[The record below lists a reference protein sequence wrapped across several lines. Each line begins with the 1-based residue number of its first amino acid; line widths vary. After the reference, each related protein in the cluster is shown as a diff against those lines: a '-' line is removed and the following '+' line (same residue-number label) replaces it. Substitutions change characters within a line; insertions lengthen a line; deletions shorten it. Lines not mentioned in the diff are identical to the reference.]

1 MQQKDIS
8 GILRV
13 HTKHRNSMR
22 TMLRVLLVLATVQL
36 AAWLLPAW
44 PEFSGIPHYLP
55 LHVFLENI
63 SIIVSMMVFA
73 VGWNSHNR
81 NLSGN
86 VVLLACIYFSV
97 ALLDFAHTVS
107 YGGMPD
113 FISPND
119 AQKHLNFWLSA
130 RLFAAVALLVVALS
144 PWQRTIAR
152 ITRYLTLAAWLG
164 VTLFI
169 IWAVIYHQSW
179 LPDTFIQGSGL
190 TAFKKNVEYAII
202 LINIATAALF
212 WRAMKTPQIFKIE
225 LLFTA
230 ACTLAMS
237 EFFFTLYTTM
247 TGSYNVLGHIYKVI
261 AYLLIY
267 RAIVVEVI
275 EEPYKLLEQ
284 AKDKLKTS
292 KDQLDEAQSLV
303 KIGNWRV
310 IFGKDEAEDQWFV
323 SRELQKIWGNSN
335 PDEITTA
342 TGFAAMPPEDG
353 ELTRRFWAAAKRR
366 EGPAEWEHR
375 IIVGGQI
382 RWVHVIANFIFDD
395 HGVALEASG
404 TNQDITERK
413 LAELALK
420 AESEKNLA
428 FLRNA
433 SDGIHILDSAGNLI
447 EASDSFCSM
456 LGYTREELTGLHVS
470 QWDAQFTHTEIN
482 LALQQQLST
491 NGRSQFETRH
501 RRKDGTILDVEISGA
516 ALELDG
522 VPALFNSSRDIT
534 ARKAAESKLRTLLTA
549 VEQSPVS
556 VVIADVD
563 ANITYVNPRF
573 TAITGYS
580 AQEAIGHNPRILQS
594 GLTPKEV
601 YLQMWDQVVN
611 GRIWNGE
618 LINKRKNGE
627 IYWEDAYIAPV
638 RNDAGTITH
647 YVATKIDMSERKRNH
662 EALRK
667 SEERFKFIL
676 GNSPIAVRIADLATS
691 AVVFAN
697 RQYTELI
704 GSTDTQVLGINPRDY
719 YAVPQEY
726 DEVVQQIRN
735 GDRVTNKLVELHIHG
750 EKLKTKWV
758 LASYLKLDY
767 ENEPAILGW
776 FYDISDRKEMEDKV
790 QHLAHYDMLTNMPN
804 RMLFSDRL
812 QQTLATAKR
821 DRTRLALMFIDLDRF
836 KQINDEFGH
845 QVGDVLLQEAAARMQ
860 TCVRASDTLARMGGD
875 EFVVLLPAIETAQDA
890 LPVAE
895 KIRTALNLPFE
906 LAGNR
911 LNISSSIG
919 IVLYPEHGENATELL
934 KNADVAMYS
943 AKESGRNA
951 VVLYRK
957 NGVTPQ

>member
-1 MQQKDIS
+1 MRDNIIP
-8 GILRV
+8 GLFPV
-13 HTKHRNSMR
+13 HAKHRDTLRIMGK
-22 TMLRVLLVLATVQL
+22 MLMVLAVIQL
-36 AAWLLPAW
+36 VAWLLPTW

-55 LHVFLENI
+55 LHVFLESI

-86 VVLLACIYFSV
+86 VILLACVFFSV
-97 ALLDFAHTVS
+97 ALLDFSHTVS

-119 AQKHLNFWLSA
+119 AQKHLNYWLSA
-130 RLFAAVALLVVALS
+130 RLFAAVALLVVAVR
-144 PWQRTIAR
+144 PWQQTVGS
-152 ITRYLTLAAWLG
+152 ITRY
-164 VTLFI
+164 VTLGALLVASLFI
-169 IWAVIYHQSW
+169 NWAVIYHQSW
-179 LPDTFIQGSGL
+179 LPDTFIQGRGL
-190 TAFKKNVEYAII
+190 TAFKKSVEYAII
-202 LINIATAALF
+202 LINIVTAALL
-212 WRAMKTPQIFKIE
+212 WRKMKTPQTFKVE

-284 AKDKLKTS
+284 AKDKLNTS
-292 KDQLDEAQSLV
+292 KDQLDKAQSLA

-310 IFGKDEAEDQWFV
+310 IFGKDESEDLWFV
-323 SRELQKIWGNSN
+323 SGELQKIWGNSN
-335 PDEITTA
+335 PDEIKTG
-342 TGFAAMPPEDG
+342 TGFAAMPPEDQ
-353 ELTRRFWAAAKRR
+353 ELTRRLWDAAKRR
-366 EGPAEWEHR
+366 EGPTEWEHR
-375 IIVGGQI
+375 IIVDGKI
-382 RWVHVIANFIFDD
+382 RWVNVIANFIFDD
-395 HGVALEASG
+395 RGAPVEASG

-413 LAELALK
+413 LAEQALQ

-428 FLRNA
+428 LLRNA
-433 SDGIHILDSAGNLI
+433 SDGIHILDTEGNLI

-456 LGYTREELTGLHVS
+456 LGYAREELIGRHVS
-470 QWDAQFTHTEIN
+470 QWDAQFTRAEIN
-482 LALQQQLST
+482 QAIRQQFAT
-491 NGRSQFETRH
+491 NGRTQFESRH
-501 RRKDGTILDVEISGA
+501 RCKNGTILDVEISGA
-516 ALELDG
+516 TLELDG

-534 ARKAAESKLRTLLTA
+534 ERKAAESKLRTLLTA
-549 VEQSPVS
+549 VEQSPIS

-601 YLQMWDQVVN
+601 HQQMWEQVVN

-638 RNDAGTITH
+638 KNDAGTITH
-647 YVATKIDMSERKRNH
+647 YVATKIDMSERKRSH

-691 AVVFAN
+691 RVVFAN
-697 RQYTELI
+697 HQYTELI
-704 GSTDTQVLGINPRDY
+704 DATNAQVMRLNPRDY
-719 YAVPQEY
+719 YAAPQEY
-726 DEVVQQIRN
+726 DEVVKRIIA
-735 GDRVTNKLVELHIHG
+735 GERVTNKLVELHIQG
-750 EKLKTKWV
+750 EQLKSKWV

-790 QHLAHYDMLTNMPN
+790 QHLAHYDVLTNMPN

-821 DRTRLALMFIDLDRF
+821 DKTRLALMFIDLDKF
-836 KQINDEFGH
+836 KQINDDFGH
-845 QVGDVLLQEAAARMQ
+845 QVGDILLQEAAARMQ
-860 TCVRASDTLARMGGD
+860 ACVRASDTLARLGGD
-875 EFVVLLPAIETAQDA
+875 EFVVLLPAIETAQAA

-895 KIRTALNLPFE
+895 KIRAALNQPFE
-906 LAGNR
+906 LAGNM

-919 IVLYPEHGENATELL
+919 IVLYPEHGEDATELL
-934 KNADVAMYS
+934 KNADLAMYR

-951 VVLYRK
+951 VVLYQK
-957 NGVTPQ
+957 NGAIPQ